1 MNIPKKILVVR
12 NDKIGD
18 FILSFQALAI
28 LKTSVSESQITVLV
42 PKYTA
47 ELAAACKWID
57 NVIIDPG
64 HDATLLQTLNFYKR
78 LRGLSFDAVITLF
91 STTRVGMGVLLA
103 GIPFRLAPATKL
115 AQIFYNH
122 RLKQRRSQSLKPEY
136 EYNSDLALYFLSS
149 YHIPVKHN
157 FELPYLS
164 FEKEDI
170 NQLHKTFCSAHRIP
184 VSNKLIFVHPGSGG
198 SASNLSLQQY
208 ALLIKD
214 LDIPSNYS
222 TVLTAG
228 PGEKIIISKLSNLL
242 GDTPHIKYIS
252 KEGLRRFA
260 QHIQFCDLFISGST
274 GPLHI
279 AGALNRPTAAFYPLR
294 RSATALRWQTLNSPD
309 NRLAFSPP
317 ASAEDS
323 DMSKIDIS
331 AAAEIIRET
340 YFTY

>member
-18 FILSFQALAI
+18 FMLSFQALAI
-28 LKTSVSESQITVLV
+28 LKTSLPESHITVLV

-47 ELAAACKWID
+47 ELATACKWVD

-64 HDATLLQTLNFYKR
+64 NNATLPQILNFYKS

-91 STTRVGMGVLLA
+91 STTRVGLGLLLA

-136 EYNSDLALYFLSS
+136 EYNSDLIRFFLAS
-149 YHIPVKHN
+149 YYIPVKHN
-157 FELPYLS
+157 FDLPYLG
-164 FEKEDI
+164 FEKQDI
-170 NQLHKTFCSAHRIP
+170 NQLHKMFCRTHRIP
-184 VSNKLIFVHPGSGG
+184 VSNKLIFIHPGSGG

-208 ALLIKD
+208 ALLIKE
-214 LDIPSNYS
+214 LGIPGNYS

-228 PGEKIIISKLSNLL
+228 PGEEKIISELSNLL

-252 KEGLRRFA
+252 KEGLCRFS
-260 QHIQFCDLFISGST
+260 QHIQFCNLFISGST

-279 AGALNRPTAAFYPLR
+279 AGALNRPTVAFYPR
-294 RSATALRWQTLNSPD
+294 RTSATPLRWQTLNTPD
-309 NRLAFSPP
+309 HRLAFTPP
-317 ASAEDS
+317 ASAEES
-323 DMSKIDIS
+323 DMSKIDLIV
-331 AAAEIIRET
+331 AAEIIHKT
-340 YFTY
+340 FLTN

>member
-28 LKTSVSESQITVLV
+28 LKTSLPESHITVLV

-47 ELAAACKWID
+47 ELATACKWVD

-64 HDATLLQTLNFYKR
+64 NDATLLQTLNFYKS
-78 LRGLSFDAVITLF
+78 LRGLEFDAVITLF
-91 STTRVGMGVLLA
+91 STTRIGLGVLLA

-136 EYNSDLALYFLSS
+136 EYNSDLILYFLSS
-149 YHIPVKHN
+149 NHIPVKNN
-157 FELPYLS
+157 FDLPYLG
-164 FEKEDI
+164 FEKQDI
-170 NQLHKTFCSAHRIP
+170 NQLHKTFCRTHKIP

-208 ALLIKD
+208 ALLIKE
-214 LDIPSNYS
+214 LAIPSNYS

-228 PGEKIIISKLSNLL
+228 PGEEKIISELSNLL

-252 KEGLRRFA
+252 KEGLRRFS
-260 QHIQFCDLFISGST
+260 QHIQLCDLFISGST

-294 RSATALRWQTLNSPD
+294 RSAIPLRWQTLNTPD
-309 NRLAFSPP
+309 NRLAFTP
-317 ASAEDS
+317 SALAEES
-323 DMSKIDIS
+323 DMSKIDLSS
-331 AAAEIIRET
+331 AADKIHKTFLAN
-340 YFTY
+340 